1 MCLLIKIIGCALLVT
16 ATTLIGIKKSQR
28 LYRRRDFINEFLVFL
43 DSLATNIRYSG
54 DELSVIISKSEDP
67 FGKAVYDSYRKSE
80 GSFFERWKKAVMK
93 ISDGYSLKHDD
104 KQLLCSFGEKLGI
117 TDVEGQLKHI
127 ELYKGLAKAHLDDS
141 KKDITEKSRLYKTM
155 GFFVGAA
162 VALIVI

>member
-1 MCLLIKIIGCALLVT
+1 M

-28 LYRRRDFINEFLVFL
+28 LYRRRDFINDFLVFL

-80 GSFFERWKKAVMK
+80 GSFFERWKKAVIK